1 MWELDCIEGWTWK
14 NWCFWTVVLEK
25 TLETPLDIKEIKP
38 LNPKVNQ
45 PWTFVRKTDAEAEA
59 EAPIVWPPDGK
70 SWLNGKDPDAEE
82 DWRQEEK
89 GTTEDEMVGWHHW
102 LDGHAFGWTPGV
114 GDGQGGMVC
123 CGSWGCKESDMTEQ
137 LNWTELMLQ
146 TMRVLLRF
154 LSVFLLFIF
163 LLWLPWL
170 GLPELCWQIVMREGT
185 LFPDL
190 RRNAFRFS
198 PLGIIFAVWLSYMA
212 FIILR

>member
-198 PLGIIFAVWLSYMA
+198 PLGIMFAVWLSYMA